1 MSNSLWES
9 YSVLKKL
16 YILVKVSSQFKTILT
31 IFLKVKYD
39 INNEVLNHSNNYK
52 ILYLNKIKLNIQ
64 LLTVFSPKI
73 TF

>member
-39 INNEVLNHSNNYK
+39 INNEVLNHSNNQK
-52 ILYLNKIKLNIQ
+52 ILYLKKIKLNIQ
-64 LLTVFSPKI
+64 LLTVFFPKI